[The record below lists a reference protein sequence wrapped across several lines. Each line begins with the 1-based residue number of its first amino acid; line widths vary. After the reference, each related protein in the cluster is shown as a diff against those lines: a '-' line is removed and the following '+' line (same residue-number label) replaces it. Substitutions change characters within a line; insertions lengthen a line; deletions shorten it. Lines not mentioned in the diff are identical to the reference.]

1 MGGVSDPS
9 TALPSDPHRVPSAGE
24 RTRVVIIGGGP
35 GGYEAALTAVRQGAE
50 TTIVEQRGIGGAAVL
65 TDVVPSKT
73 LIATADVLDLVADS
87 DGLGIRDADTG
98 RSEERRVGKACRE
111 GRGGDPQKDDNR

>member
-1 MGGVSDPS
+1 IAMYDMIIMC
-9 TALPSDPHRVPSAGE
+9 TALTACHHWLSCAGE
-24 RTRVVIIGGGP
+24 RTRVMIIGGGP
-35 GGYEAALTAVRQGAE
+35 VGYEAALTAVRQGAE

-87 DGLGIRDADTG
+87 DGLGIRDADPGAPPNSGTLN
-98 RSEERRVGKACRE
+98 V
-111 GRGGDPQKDDNR
+111 D